1 MERKDMAYWKSKNVL
16 PSPNKK
22 AQPGDSPLEKFDW
35 SAALKGAGT
44 GAAVGSAVPGLG
56 TGIGAIA
63 GGLMAGFSS
72 GNKQKKQEDAEALK
86 LKSEEEKD
94 QLILAAKEEA
104 EKTQPQGMD
113 SESK

>member
-1 MERKDMAYWKSKNVL
+1 MENKNMAYWKSKNTVKQ
-16 PSPNKK
+16 SK
-22 AQPGDSPLEKFDW
+22 DTPLEKFDW
-35 SAALKGAGT
+35 GAALKGAGT

-72 GNKQKKQEDAEALK
+72 GNKQKKAEDAEALK
-86 LKSEEEKD
+86 LKTEEEKD

-104 EKTQPQGMD
+104 EKTAVNTND
-113 SESK
+113 NTNV